1 MEKKKRILPRL
12 FAALVI
18 LTLVSCCFIGSTF
31 ARYTSSSTGSATVEV
46 AKWSITAEGKGVGET
61 TANFDKLSPAQ
72 GVYESTA
79 RTKSTA
85 KVLVATISYTLD
97 VKATLTLTTDATPT
111 ISGADGK
118 VIGAAEDPSTTKYGT
133 SGVTTDGVPT
143 KKEVQDVFSIKLYT
157 STSEGATSATEYS
170 QALTLNEAAT
180 EGATGTIYV
189 YAQVTWTSDDET
201 IFGANADIRDTWI
214 GGNVTSVA
222 WKLTYTAVQAS
233 ELPV

>member
-31 ARYTSSSTGSATVEV
+31 ARYTSSSTGSATVSV
-46 AKWSITAEGKGVGET
+46 AKWSITAEGNGVGET

-72 GVYESTA
+72 GEYGGEGYDAGSV

-85 KVLVATISYTLD
+85 KVKVATISYTLD

-111 ISGADGK
+111 ITAGT
-118 VIGAAEDPSTTKYGT
+118 EYGT
-133 SGVTTDGVPT
+133 SGVTTNGVPT
-143 KKEVQDVFSIKLYT
+143 KEEVQDVFSIKLYT
-157 STSEGATSATEYS
+157 NTSDAPESATEYEG
-170 QALTLNEAAT
+170 ALTLNENAT

-189 YAQVTWTSDDET
+189 YAEVTWTSDDET

-222 WKLTYTAVQAS
+222 WNLTYTAVQAS
-233 ELPV
+233 ELPTT

>member
-46 AKWSITAEGKGVGET
+46 AKWSITAEGNGVGET
-61 TANFDKLSPAQ
+61 TANFDKLSPSQ
-72 GVYESTA
+72 GVYGGGDSYVA
-79 RTKSTA
+79 GSVRTNTTDKL
-85 KVLVATISYTLD
+85 LVATISYTLD

-111 ISGADGK
+111 VSRN
-118 VIGAAEDPSTTKYGT
+118 AAYG
-133 SGVTTDGVPT
+133 SGVTAEGNVPT
-143 KKEVQDVFSIKLYT
+143 EEEVQDVFSIKLYT
-157 STSEGATSATEYS
+157 NTSDAPKSATEYEG
-170 QALTLNEAAT
+170 ALTLNENAT

-189 YAQVTWTSDDET
+189 YAEVTWTSDDET

-214 GGNVTSVA
+214 GKYVTSV
-222 WKLTYTAVQAS
+222 KYDITYTAVQAS
-233 ELPV
+233 ELPDAQI

>member
-46 AKWSITAEGKGVGET
+46 AKWSITAKGNGVGET

-79 RTKSTA
+79 RTNSTD
-85 KVLVATISYTLD
+85 KVLVATITYTLD

-111 ISGADGK
+111 VSSN
-118 VIGAAEDPSTTKYGT
+118 AAYG
-133 SGVTTDGVPT
+133 SGVTAEGNVPT
-143 KKEVQDVFSIKLYT
+143 EEEVQDVFSIKLYT

-189 YAQVTWTSDDET
+189 YAQVTWTSDT
-201 IFGANADIRDTWI
+201 NSITGTNADIRDTWI
-214 GGNVTSVA
+214 GEHITAVA
-222 WKLTYTAVQAS
+222 WNLTYTAVQAS
-233 ELPV
+233 ELPTT

>member
-46 AKWSITAEGKGVGET
+46 AKWSITAEGNGVGET

-72 GVYESTA
+72 EAYQGGDSYAAGSA
-79 RTKSTA
+79 RTHTTA
-85 KVLVATISYTLD
+85 KVKVATISYTLD

-111 ISGADGK
+111 ITAGT
-118 VIGAAEDPSTTKYGT
+118 EYGT

-143 KKEVQDVFSIKLYT
+143 KEEVQDVFSIKLYT
-157 STSEGATSATEYS
+157 NTSDAPKSATEYEG
-170 QALTLNEAAT
+170 ALTLNENAT

-189 YAQVTWTSDDET
+189 YAEVTWTSDTST
-201 IFGANADIRDTWI
+201 IYGDVADARDTWI
-214 GGNVTSVA
+214 GKYVTSV
-222 WKLTYTAVQAS
+222 KYDITYTAVQAS
-233 ELPV
+233 ELPTT

>member
-46 AKWSITAEGKGVGET
+46 AKWDIDVKGGGDSNSTAITF
-61 TANFDKLSPAQ
+61 NKLSPKAIS
-72 GVYESTA
+72 YEDNSNQA
-79 RTKSTA
+79 RTNSTD
-85 KVLVATISYTLD
+85 KVLVATITYTLD

-111 ISGADGK
+111 VSSN
-118 VIGAAEDPSTTKYGT
+118 AAYG
-133 SGVTTDGVPT
+133 SGVTAEGNVPT
-143 KKEVQDVFSIKLYT
+143 EEEVQDVFSIKLYT
-157 STSEGATSATEYS
+157 STSKGATSATEYS

-189 YAQVTWTSDDET
+189 YAQVTWTSDT
-201 IFGANADIRDTWI
+201 NSITGTNADIRDTWI
-214 GGNVTSVA
+214 GEHITAVA
-222 WKLTYTAVQAS
+222 WNLTYTAVQAS